1 MISYEKAFEIIMNS
15 VFTLEKES
23 VELAHCLNRVLAEDI
38 KSDIDM
44 PPFNKSAMDGYA
56 CRREDFH
63 EFLTVIETIPAG
75 YRPQKVVNKNECSK
89 IMTGSIVPQGADCVV
104 NVENTEITTDNKIR
118 ITDNNTPINICYQGE
133 DIKRGE
139 FVLSHGTL
147 ILPQHIAVLAN
158 AGISAV
164 PVYRKPRISI
174 ITTGSE
180 LREPGGVPLPEGC
193 IRNSNSYQLIGQV
206 QRMFIEPDY
215 LGIADDTENSLN
227 LLIQKA
233 LSGSDVVLIS
243 GGVSMGDYDLVPA
256 VLTANQVNILFDRVA
271 MQPGKPLTFGIKD
284 KTAIFAF
291 PGNPVSAFF
300 LFEIMAKPF
309 IYKLM
314 GHDYN
319 TKMFPLIAGVD
330 FKRKR
335 GDRKTFIPIKI
346 ENGKVFPVEFHGSA
360 HINSLCDAEG
370 IISFPL
376 GVLEIKKG
384 ETVQV
389 ISL

>member
-15 VFTLEKES
+15 VFTLEEES

>member
-1 MISYEKAFEIIMNS
+1 MISFEKAFEMIMNS
-15 VFTLEKES
+15 AFTLGKES
-23 VELAHCLNRVLAEDI
+23 VELAQCIHRTLAEDI

-56 CRREDFH
+56 CRREDLH
-63 EFLTVIETIPAG
+63 EPLAVIEIIQAG
-75 YRPQKVVNKNECSK
+75 YLPQKTVGKNECAK
-89 IMTGSIVPQGADCVV
+89 IMTGAIIPAGADYVAK
-104 NVENTEITTDNKIR
+104 VENTEATSDKKIK
-118 ITDNNTPINICYQGE
+118 ITDNDIPANICYQGE

-139 FVLSHGTL
+139 FVLRQGAL

-158 AGISAV
+158 AGMRIV
-164 PVYRKPRISI
+164 PVYKKPRVSI

-180 LREPGGVPLPEGC
+180 LREPGVPLPDGC
-193 IRNSNSYQLIGQV
+193 IRNSNSYQLIGQL
-206 QRMFIEPDY
+206 QRMAISPDY
-215 LGIADDTENSLN
+215 LGIAADTENSLD
-227 LLIQKA
+227 LLIKKA
-233 LSGSDVVLIS
+233 LSSSDIVLLS

-256 VLTANQVNILFDRVA
+256 ILAGNGVNILFNMVA
-271 MQPGKPLTFGIKD
+271 MQPGKPLTFGMRD

-291 PGNPVSAFF
+291 PGNPVSTFF
-300 LFEIMAKPF
+300 PFEIMAKPF

-314 GHDYN
+314 GHDYI
-319 TKMFPLIAGVD
+319 TRTFPLITGVD
-330 FKRKR
+330 FTRKR
-335 GDRKTFIPIKI
+335 AERKTFIPVKI

-360 HINSLCDAEG
+360 HINSLCFAEG

-384 ETVQV
+384 QTVEV

>member
-1 MISYEKAFEIIMNS
+1 MISYEKAYEIIMNS
-15 VFTLEKES
+15 AFTLEKES
-23 VELAHCLNRVLAEDI
+23 VDLAHCLNRVLAEDI

-56 CRREDFH
+56 CRREDLH
-63 EFLTVIETIPAG
+63 ESLSVIETIPAG
-75 YRPQKVVNKNECSK
+75 HLPLKTVQKNECSK
-89 IMTGSIVPQGADCVV
+89 IMTGAIVPQGANFVA
-104 NVENTEITTDNKIR
+104 NVENTAITPDNKIR
-118 ITDNNTPINICYQGE
+118 ITDNNIPANICYQGE
-133 DIKRGE
+133 DVKRGE
-139 FVLSHGTL
+139 FVLSLGTL

-158 AGISAV
+158 AGINEV

-180 LREPGGVPLPEGC
+180 LREPGAVLPDGC

-206 QRMFIEPDY
+206 QRMFIEPGY

-227 LLIQKA
+227 LLIKKA
-233 LSGSDVVLIS
+233 LNASDVVLLS

-256 VLTANQVNILFDRVA
+256 VLAGNGVNILFNMVA
-271 MQPGKPLTFGIKD
+271 MQPGKPLTFGTRD
-284 KTAIFAF
+284 KTAVFAF
-291 PGNPVSAFF
+291 PGNPVSTFF
-300 LFEIMAKPF
+300 PFEIMAKPF

-314 GHDYN
+314 GHDYI
-319 TKMFPLIAGVD
+319 TRTVPLIAGVD
-330 FKRKR
+330 FMRKR
-335 GDRKTFIPIKI
+335 AERKTFIPVKV

-376 GVLEIKKG
+376 GILEIKKG
-384 ETVQV
+384 QTIEV

>member
-1 MISYEKAFEIIMNS
+1 MISFEKAFEIIMNS
-15 VFTLEKES
+15 AFTLEKES
-23 VELAHCLNRVLAEDI
+23 VDLAHCLNRVLAEDI

-56 CRREDFH
+56 CRREDLH
-63 EFLTVIETIPAG
+63 ETLNVIEIIQAG
-75 YRPQKVVNKNECSK
+75 YRPQKTVGKNECAK
-89 IMTGSIVPQGADCVV
+89 IMTGAIVPKGADFIVKL
-104 NVENTEITTDNKIR
+104 ENTEITTDNRIL
-118 ITDNNTPINICYQGE
+118 ITDYNMPANICYQGE
-133 DIKRGE
+133 DIKLGE
-139 FVLSHGTL
+139 FVLRQGAL
-147 ILPQHIAVLAN
+147 ILPQHIAVLVN
-158 AGISAV
+158 AGVSMV
-164 PVYRKPRISI
+164 PVYKKPRVSI

-180 LREPGGVPLPEGC
+180 LREPGVPLPEGC

-227 LLIQKA
+227 LFIQKA
-233 LSGSDVVLIS
+233 LSKSDVVLIS

-256 VLTANQVNILFDRVA
+256 VLAANHVNILFDRVA
-271 MQPGKPLTFGIKD
+271 MQPGKPLTFGTKD
-284 KTAIFAF
+284 KTTIFAF
-291 PGNPVSAFF
+291 PGNPVSTFF
-300 LFEIMAKPF
+300 LFEVMAKTF

-319 TKMFPLIAGVD
+319 IKMFPLTAGVD
-330 FKRKR
+330 FKRKK
-335 GDRKTFIPIKI
+335 GERKTFIPVKI
-346 ENGKVFPVEFHGSA
+346 ENGKVFPIEFHGSA

-384 ETVQV
+384 QTVEV

>member
-1 MISYEKAFEIIMNS
+1 MISYEKAFEIIMDS
-15 VFTLEKES
+15 AFTLEKES
-23 VELAHCLNRVLAEDI
+23 VELAHCLGRVLAEDI

-56 CRREDFH
+56 CRREDLH
-63 EFLTVIETIPAG
+63 ESLSVIETIPAG
-75 YRPQKVVNKNECSK
+75 HRPQKTVQKNECSK
-89 IMTGSIVPQGADCVV
+89 IMTGAIVPQGADFVA
-104 NVENTEITTDNKIR
+104 NVENTEITQDNKVR
-118 ITDNNTPINICYQGE
+118 ITDNNIPANICYQGE

-139 FVLSHGTL
+139 SVLSRGIL
-147 ILPQHIAVLAN
+147 IQPQHIAVLAN
-158 AGISAV
+158 AGISVV
-164 PVYRKPRISI
+164 PVYKKPRISI

-180 LREPGGVPLPEGC
+180 LKEPGETLSEGC

-206 QRMFIEPDY
+206 QRMFIEPEY
-215 LGIADDTENSLN
+215 LGIAADTENSLN
-227 LLIQKA
+227 FLIQKA
-233 LSGSDVVLIS
+233 LKKSNVVLIS

-256 VLTANQVNILFDRVA
+256 VLIANQVTILFDRVA
-271 MQPGKPLTFGIKD
+271 MQPGKPLTFGTKD
-284 KTAIFAF
+284 KTTIFAF

-314 GHDYN
+314 GHGYN

-330 FKRKR
+330 FKRKK

-346 ENGKVFPVEFHGSA
+346 ENGKVFPIEFHGSA
-360 HINSLCDAEG
+360 HINSLCEAEG
-370 IISFPL
+370 IISYPL

-384 ETVQV
+384 QTVEV

>member
-256 VLTANQVNILFDRVA
+256 VLAGNGVNILFNMVA

>member
-1 MISYEKAFEIIMNS
+1 MISFEKAFEIIMNS
-15 VFTLEKES
+15 AFKLEKES
-23 VELAHCLNRVLAEDI
+23 AGLAQCLHRILADDI

-56 CRREDFH
+56 CRREDLH
-63 EFLTVIETIPAG
+63 ETLNVIEIVQAG
-75 YRPQKVVNKNECSK
+75 YRPQKTVGKNECSK
-89 IMTGSIVPQGADCVV
+89 IMTGAIVPAGADYVV
-104 NVENTEITTDNKIR
+104 KVENTEITTDNKIR
-118 ITDNNTPINICYQGE
+118 ITDNDIAANICYQGE

-139 FVLSHGTL
+139 SVLRRGAL

-158 AGISAV
+158 AGINIV
-164 PVYRKPRISI
+164 PVYKKPRVSI

-180 LREPGGVPLPEGC
+180 LREPGMPLPDGC
-193 IRNSNSYQLIGQV
+193 IRNSNSYQLIGQL
-206 QRMFIEPDY
+206 QRMAIEPDY
-215 LGIADDTENSLN
+215 LGIAADTENSLD
-227 LLIQKA
+227 LLIKKA
-233 LSGSDVVLIS
+233 LSSSDIVLLS

-256 VLTANQVNILFDRVA
+256 VLAGNGVNILFNMVA

-284 KTAIFAF
+284 KIAIFAF
-291 PGNPVSAFF
+291 PGNPVSTFF
-300 LFEIMAKPF
+300 PFEIMAKPF

-314 GHDYN
+314 GHNYIIR
-319 TKMFPLIAGVD
+319 TFPLITGVD
-330 FKRKR
+330 FTRKR
-335 GDRKTFIPIKI
+335 AERKTFIPVKI

-360 HINSLCDAEG
+360 HINSLCFAEG

-384 ETVQV
+384 HAVEV

>member
-1 MISYEKAFEIIMNS
+1 MISYEKAFEIIINS
-15 VFTLEKES
+15 AFTLEKES

-75 YRPQKVVNKNECSK
+75 YLPLKTVQKNECSK

-118 ITDNNTPINICYQGE
+118 ITDSNTPVNICYQGE

-158 AGISAV
+158 AGISVV
-164 PVYRKPRISI
+164 PVYKKSRISI

-180 LREPGGVPLPEGC
+180 LREPGVPLPDGC

-256 VLTANQVNILFDRVA
+256 VLTANQVDILFDRVA

-314 GHDYN
+314 GYYYN

-346 ENGKVFPVEFHGSA
+346 ENGKAFPIEFHGSA
-360 HINSLCDAEG
+360 HINSLCEAEG

-384 ETVQV
+384 ETVPV
-389 ISL
+389 ISI

>member
-1 MISYEKAFEIIMNS
+1 MISFEKAFEIIMNS
-15 VFTLEKES
+15 AFTLEKES
-23 VELAHCLNRVLAEDI
+23 VDLAHCLNRVLAEDI

-56 CRREDFH
+56 CRREDLH
-63 EFLTVIETIPAG
+63 ETLNVIEIIQAG
-75 YRPQKVVNKNECSK
+75 YRPQKTVGKNECAK
-89 IMTGSIVPQGADCVV
+89 IMTGAIVPKGADFIVKL
-104 NVENTEITTDNKIR
+104 ENTEITTDNKIL
-118 ITDNNTPINICYQGE
+118 ITDYNMPANICYQGE
-133 DIKRGE
+133 DIKLGE
-139 FVLSHGTL
+139 FVLRQGAL
-147 ILPQHIAVLAN
+147 ILPQHIAVLVN
-158 AGISAV
+158 AGVSMV
-164 PVYRKPRISI
+164 PVYKKPRVSI

-180 LREPGGVPLPEGC
+180 LREPGVPLPAGC

-227 LLIQKA
+227 LFIQKA
-233 LSGSDVVLIS
+233 LSKSDVVLIS

-256 VLTANQVNILFDRVA
+256 VLAANHVNILFDRVA
-271 MQPGKPLTFGIKD
+271 MQPGKPLTFGTKD
-284 KTAIFAF
+284 KTTIFAF
-291 PGNPVSAFF
+291 PGNPVSTFF
-300 LFEIMAKPF
+300 LFEIMAKTF

-319 TKMFPLIAGVD
+319 IKMFPLTAGVD
-330 FKRKR
+330 FKRKK
-335 GDRKTFIPIKI
+335 GERKTFIPVKI
-346 ENGKVFPVEFHGSA
+346 ENGKVFPIEFHGSA

-384 ETVQV
+384 QTVEV

>member
-1 MISYEKAFEIIMNS
+1 MISFEKAFAIIMNS
-15 VFTLEKES
+15 AFTLETES
-23 VELAHCLNRVLAEDI
+23 VKLSRSLNRVLACDI
-38 KSDIDM
+38 QSDTDM

-56 CRREDFH
+56 CRRADLQET
-63 EFLTVIETIPAG
+63 LSVIEIIPAG
-75 YRPQKVVNKNECSK
+75 SLPQKTVQKNECSK
-89 IMTGSIVPQGADCVV
+89 IMTGAIVPRGADCVV
-104 NVENTEITTDNKIR
+104 KVENTETIPENKVR
-118 ITDNNTPINICYQGE
+118 ITDADLPDNICYQGE

-139 FVLSHGTL
+139 VVLRRGIL

-158 AGISAV
+158 AGISNV

-180 LREPGGVPLPEGC
+180 LKEPGEALPAGC

-206 QRMFIEPDY
+206 QRMFIEPEY
-215 LGIADDTENSLN
+215 LGIAGDTEDVLN

-233 LSGSDVVLIS
+233 LQESDVVLLS

-256 VLTANQVNILFDRVA
+256 VLKASGVNILFDRVA
-271 MQPGKPLTFGIKD
+271 MQPGKPMTFGTKD

-291 PGNPVSAFF
+291 PGNPVSTFF
-300 LFEIMAKPF
+300 PFEIMAKPF

-314 GHDYN
+314 GYDY
-319 TKMFPLIAGVD
+319 TPKSVPLITGTD
-330 FKRKR
+330 FQRKKS
-335 GDRKTFIPIKI
+335 DRKFFVPVKI
-346 ENGKVFPVEFHGSA
+346 ENGKVFPVDFHGSA
-360 HINSLCDAEG
+360 HINALCFAEG
-370 IISFPL
+370 IISFPV

-384 ETVQV
+384 EVTNV

>member
-1 MISYEKAFEIIMNS
+1 MISFEKAFEIIMNS
-15 VFTLEKES
+15 AFTLEKES
-23 VELAHCLNRVLAEDI
+23 VDLAHCLNRVLAEDI

-44 PPFNKSAMDGYA
+44 PPFNKSALDGYA
-56 CRREDFH
+56 CRREDLH
-63 EFLTVIETIPAG
+63 ETLNVIEIIQAG
-75 YRPQKVVNKNECSK
+75 YRPQKTVGKNECAK
-89 IMTGSIVPQGADCVV
+89 IMTGAIVPKGADFVV
-104 NVENTEITTDNKIR
+104 KVENTEITTDNKIL
-118 ITDNNTPINICYQGE
+118 ITDYNMPANICYQGE

-139 FVLSHGTL
+139 FVLRQGAL
-147 ILPQHIAVLAN
+147 ILPQHIAVLVN
-158 AGISAV
+158 AGVSMV
-164 PVYRKPRISI
+164 PVYKKPRVSI

-180 LREPGGVPLPEGC
+180 LREPGVPLPEGC

-227 LLIQKA
+227 LFIQKA
-233 LSGSDVVLIS
+233 LSKSDVVLIS

-256 VLTANQVNILFDRVA
+256 VLAANHVNILFDRVA
-271 MQPGKPLTFGIKD
+271 MQPGKPLTFGTKD
-284 KTAIFAF
+284 KTTIFAF
-291 PGNPVSAFF
+291 PGNPVSTFF
-300 LFEIMAKPF
+300 LFEVMAKTF

-319 TKMFPLIAGVD
+319 IKMFPLTAGVD
-330 FKRKR
+330 FKRKK
-335 GDRKTFIPIKI
+335 GERKTFIPVKI
-346 ENGKVFPVEFHGSA
+346 ENGKVFPIEFHGSA

-384 ETVQV
+384 QTVEV

>member
-1 MISYEKAFEIIMNS
+1 MISYEKAFEIIINS
-15 VFTLEKES
+15 AFTLEKES

-75 YRPQKVVNKNECSK
+75 YLPLKTVQKNECSK

-118 ITDNNTPINICYQGE
+118 ITDSNTPVNICYQGE

-158 AGISAV
+158 AGISVV
-164 PVYRKPRISI
+164 PVYKKSRISI

-180 LREPGGVPLPEGC
+180 LREPGVPLPDGC

-256 VLTANQVNILFDRVA
+256 VLTANQVDILFDRVA

-314 GHDYN
+314 GYYYN

-346 ENGKVFPVEFHGSA
+346 ENGKAFPIEFHGSA
-360 HINSLCDAEG
+360 HINSLCFAEG

-384 ETVQV
+384 ETVSV
-389 ISL
+389 IST

>member
-1 MISYEKAFEIIMNS
+1 MISYEEAFKIIMNS
-15 VFTLEKES
+15 TFTLEEES
-23 VELAHCLNRVLAEDI
+23 VELAQCLNRVLAEDI

-56 CRREDFH
+56 CRREDLH
-63 EFLTVIETIPAG
+63 ESLTVIETIPAG
-75 YRPQKVVNKNECSK
+75 YRPQKTVQKNECSK
-89 IMTGSIVPQGADCVV
+89 IMTGSIVPEGADFVA

-118 ITDNNTPINICYQGE
+118 ITDNNIPVNICYRGE

-139 FVLSHGTL
+139 LVLSGGTL
-147 ILPQHIAVLAN
+147 ILPQHIAVLVN

-164 PVYRKPRISI
+164 PVYKKPRVSI

-180 LREPGGVPLPEGC
+180 LREPGMPLPEGC

-206 QRMFIEPDY
+206 QRMFIEPEY
-215 LGIADDTENSLN
+215 LGIADDTEKSLD
-227 LLIQKA
+227 LLIKKA
-233 LSGSDVVLIS
+233 LSSSDIVLLS

-256 VLTANQVNILFDRVA
+256 VLTANNVNILFNMVA
-271 MQPGKPLTFGIKD
+271 MQPGKPLTFGTKD

-291 PGNPVSAFF
+291 PGNPVSTFF
-300 LFEIMAKPF
+300 PFEIMAKPF

-314 GHDYN
+314 GHDYI
-319 TKMFPLIAGVD
+319 TRTFPLITGVD
-330 FKRKR
+330 FTRKR
-335 GDRKTFIPIKI
+335 AERKTFIPVKI

-376 GVLEIKKG
+376 GILEIKKG
-384 ETVQV
+384 QTVEV